1 MASGRNPALEG
12 VDSEGLP
19 IVEGLVPTPAF
30 SGKVDFN
37 APSGISFAPAATI
50 FATPMTHGT
59 LMADFLEEPR
69 VLRDRDDIFPAQG
82 FVTLVITVR
91 TNLLQSLSLF
101 QSFAHSGRVSKRS
114 GSPPWGIS
122 PRARTISLVQ
132 SWHGS

>member
-1 MASGRNPALEG
+1 MASGHNSALES
-12 VDSEGLP
+12 VDSEGPP
-19 IVEGLVPTPAF
+19 IVEDLVPTPAF

-37 APSGISFAPAATI
+37 APSGISFAPTTTI

-59 LMADFLEEPR
+59 LMADFVEEPR

-82 FVTLVITVR
+82 FVGLVITVR
-91 TNLLQSLSLF
+91 ATFLQFLSLF
-101 QSFAHSGRVSKRS
+101 RSSAHSGRVSKRS